1 MKTGWH
7 RLTPKPWRKRKR
19 RYNQPSTG
27 PPADKFDIMRWSI
40 DPTSDVANALRAL
53 REQLEQKEE

>member
-7 RLTPKPWRKRKR
+7 HLIPKPWQKQKR
-19 RYNQPSTG
+19 RFNQPGAG
-27 PPADKFDIMRWSI
+27 PPAGKFDIMRWSI

-53 REQLEQKEE
+53 REQLAQKGE